1 MNLNRRTS
9 IRAIVAVAA
18 VAAACTVAPAAQA
31 GVLVASA
38 PSCEEGVLE
47 QPFKRWLDPISYTLV
62 PDGGL
67 EGGGAGWSLAGGAKV
82 VDGNETFYVHG
93 AGESKALLLPP
104 GSSATTPVTCAGIDK
119 PVMRFFTKASGGLL
133 ATVTSALAV
142 EVLFETASGSVASL
156 PVGVALPSSR
166 WQPTLPLPVLA
177 SLLPLLPSDQT
188 PIAFRF
194 RPVGG
199 AAWSIDDVYLD
210 PWRR

>member
-1 MNLNRRTS
+1 MNRRLS
-9 IRAIVAVAA
+9 IKAIVAVAA
-18 VAAACTVAPAAQA
+18 VAATSALAPAAQA
-31 GVLVASA
+31 GLLVAAA
-38 PSCEEGVLE
+38 PSCEGRELE
-47 QPFKRWLDPISYTLV
+47 QPFLRWLDPISYTLV

-67 EGGGAGWSLAGGAKV
+67 EADAAGWSLAGGAKV
-82 VDGNETFYVHG
+82 VDGNETFHVRD
-93 AGESKALLLPP
+93 AGDSQALLLPR
-104 GSSATTPVTCAGIDK
+104 GSSATTPVMCARIDK

-133 ATVTSALAV
+133 SMATSTLSV

-177 SLLPLLPSDQT
+177 SLLPLLPDEQT

-199 AAWSIDDVYLD
+199 ATWTIDDVYLD